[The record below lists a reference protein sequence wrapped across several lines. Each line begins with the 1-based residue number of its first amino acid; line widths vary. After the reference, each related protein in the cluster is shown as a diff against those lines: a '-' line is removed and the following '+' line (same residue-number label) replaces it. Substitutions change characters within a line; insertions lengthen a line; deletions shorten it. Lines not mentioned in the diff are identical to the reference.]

1 MLLRPVSVLVSPA
14 GASGPCR
21 ASVLALGTWLSG
33 QPSSTTGQ
41 TSRVRGHAVG
51 ASHPPRYS
59 SAGPSGSQSAAA
71 RESPAAPR
79 HALWGVNTGP
89 EHRCPS
95 PSPPKRARRRPCPAG
110 NSRLHPAWL
119 ETGTFSADCRGC
131 LHMGLAWPRACRGA
145 SSPAVYLGE
154 TPAPLHGAGGWRLTL
169 GLGLV
174 QQRCPGSGCSV
185 HRGAVGCGVRA
196 GVELPPARLPDTAL
210 GSTSGRCLLLHPKAS
225 QLPPVPRRRA
235 SAVPRQPPG
244 LWSPRACTPGAER
257 PEAREVNTGDLA

>member
-1 MLLRPVSVLVSPA
+1 MPRLRPGAWHMAVGPTLQHDRSDFPCA
-14 GASGPCR
+14 GARGGGFTSAQVQLCWALWQSVSRRLRVPCC
-21 ASVLALGTWLSG
+21 
-33 QPSSTTGQ
+33 
-41 TSRVRGHAVG
+41 
-51 ASHPPRYS
+51 
-59 SAGPSGSQSAAA
+59 
-71 RESPAAPR
+71 PR

-185 HRGAVGCGVRA
+185 HCGAVGCGVRA

-210 GSTSGRCLLLHPKAS
+210 GSTRGRCLLLHPKAS